1 MAKEKFE
8 SLFLAGGALLQIAGS
23 TRLRR
28 APATPREKV
37 GLAVHDV
44 ECALDEHRGRLADPE
59 PARRQVLA
67 IREELCAA
75 KPSPLLIA
83 GYATVLA
90 DEVAGVPELTAPV
103 RHLRTLLKRFVG

>member
-37 GLAVHDV
+37 GAAVLDV
-44 ECALDEHRGRLADPE
+44 QSALDEHHDRLADPDA
-59 PARRQVLA
+59 ARRQVLA
-67 IREELCAA
+67 IREELCAS

-90 DEVAGVPELTAPV
+90 DEVAGVPEVVAPV
-103 RHLRTLLKRFVG
+103 RRLRTMLKRFAG